1 MEISVAQKSDSG
13 KYACVAT
20 TEAGDVKTVTDLL
33 VSGNYQLAHCL
44 SYNSKY
50 LILTAK
56 FVYTTYFIIYMYM
69 YLFMQ
74 VFLSF
79 FIVIFFLL
87 KL

>member
-20 TEAGDVKTVTDLL
+20 TEAGDVKTVTDLH
-33 VSGNYQLAHCL
+33 VSGIYQLVHCI
-44 SYNSKY
+44 SYNPKY
-50 LILTAK
+50 FILTAK
-56 FVYTTYFIIYMYM
+56 VVYTTYFIIYMYM
-69 YLFMQ
+69 FLFMQ
-74 VFLSF
+74 IFLSF